1 MSSSSSSNNSN
12 PPVAAPLPQNQPQSS
27 TYIDSLRRQLETEN
41 QSLDGQNTILTDST
55 LQLKKAIDNLNATHQ
70 NLRLEVDGFLD
81 QIVKEFQVEDHL
93 IKDVTAMAKANP
105 QAAEALARIESNRE
119 EMKKQMQET
128 KESLGQ
134 VQKQLEDERKKGL
147 TLAEVNQ
154 QLFELHQLQVAKIKT
169 NIELLKQLQTEI
181 TTLTEQAKRL
191 KNETDPTHGYIRYYA
206 EFPFLIKIRN
216 LFMSWV
222 TNNNQ
227 QGQKNMNVM
236 RDITARFTT
245 QVNDMMNQSSE
256 NVREVINT
264 LNIVNRT
271 LSGVQQ
277 VAENKSPSGAS
288 SSSSPITNFF
298 PQYEEKI
305 SKVTQFWNS
314 NDVNLFF
321 VITWMKEAIPNTVF
335 TEDVDN
341 FFQNFKSRMQ
351 IQ

>member
-1 MSSSSSSNNSN
+1 MNSNSN
-12 PPVAAPLPQNQPQSS
+12 PPVAAPLPQNHPQSS
-27 TYIDSLRRQLETEN
+27 TYIEMLKRQLETEN
-41 QSLDGQNTILTDST
+41 QSLDGQNSILSQST
-55 LQLKKAIDNLNATHQ
+55 SELKEAIANLNGTHQ
-70 NLRLEVDGFLD
+70 NLRSEVDGFLN

-119 EMKKQMQET
+119 EMKKQIEQT
-128 KESLGQ
+128 KESLGN
-134 VQKQLEDERKKGL
+134 VQKQLEDEHKKGL

-154 QLFELHQLQVAKIKT
+154 QLFELHQVQVQKIKT
-169 NIELLKQLQTEI
+169 NVDLLKALQGEI

-206 EFPFLIKIRN
+206 QFPFLIKIRN

-222 TNNNQ
+222 SNNIQ
-227 QGQKNMNVM
+227 QGEKNMNVM
-236 RDITARFTT
+236 REITSRFTT
-245 QVNDMMNQSSE
+245 QVNEMMNKSGE
-256 NVREVINT
+256 NIKEVINT

-277 VAENKSPSGAS
+277 VAENKSPSGS
-288 SSSSPITNFF
+288 SVSPITDFF

-305 SKVTQFWNS
+305 SRVTQFWNS

-321 VITWMKEAIPNTVF
+321 VITWMKEAIPNVVLTQ
-335 TEDVDN
+335 EVDS
-341 FFQNFKSRMQ
+341 FFQTFKSRMQ
-351 IQ
+351 IS